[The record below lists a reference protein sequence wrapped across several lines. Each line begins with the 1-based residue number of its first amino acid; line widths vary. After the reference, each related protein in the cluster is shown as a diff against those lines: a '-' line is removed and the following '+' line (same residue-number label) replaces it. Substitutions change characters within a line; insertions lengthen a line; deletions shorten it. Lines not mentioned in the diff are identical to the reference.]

1 MNDMLQRM
9 GRLARRRWL
18 GALALA
24 LLVFGCGGGVG
35 TGGTGSFAVGPIS
48 GFGSIIV
55 NGVRFDDV
63 EARVE
68 SDDGSPRGS
77 DSLRLGMMVEV
88 DADEVRNAQAAA
100 RQVRVVSELIGRV
113 DSVDPLL
120 GQLVV
125 NGLTVR
131 TNASTVFDEQFVGG
145 LSGVMVAS
153 VIEVYGFADGAAGAV
168 LATRLEPRPG
178 ATAFKFRGAL
188 SSLDRGARTFQIG
201 SQSFS
206 YLGLSPEPQGLANGA
221 IVRVVVGTARNGA
234 GRWEVSALAAGVP
247 SRDGVEGEAEG
258 LISAYNS
265 DADFLVNGLPVD
277 ASGAVVQGG
286 PLAAGLRVEVHGRL
300 QAGVLIASTVAIE
313 REEGSGEFELHGT
326 IDSVDP
332 AAQTLRLRGRS
343 EWVSTARPGLKYE
356 GGTAADLQ
364 PGRRIEL
371 KGMLSTDGTRVEA
384 TKIEFDS

>member
-221 IVRVVVGTARNGA
+221 IVRVVVGTARDGA
-234 GRWEVSALAAGVP
+234 GRWGVAALAGGVP
-247 SRDGVEGEAEG
+247 SRDGVEGEADG

-300 QAGVLIASTVAIE
+300 QAGVLIASNVAVE
-313 REEGSGEFELHGT
+313 REEGNGEFELHGT

-332 AAQTLRLRGRS
+332 GSQTLRLRGRS
-343 EWVSTARPGLKYE
+343 ELISTARPGLKYE
-356 GGTAADLQ
+356 NGTAADLL
-364 PGRRIEL
+364 PGRRVEV
-371 KGMLSTDGTRVEA
+371 KGMLSVDGTRIEA
-384 TKIEFDS
+384 TKIEFDA

>member
-1 MNDMLQRM
+1 MNDMSQRM

-18 GALALA
+18 GVLALV

-35 TGGTGSFAVGPIS
+35 TGGTGSFAVGPIN

-63 EARVE
+63 DARVE

-131 TNASTVFDEQFVGG
+131 TNASTVFDEQFAGG
-145 LSGVMVAS
+145 LSGIAVAS
-153 VIEVYGFADGAAGAV
+153 LIEVYGFADGAAGAV

-188 SSLDRGARTFQIG
+188 SALDRVARTFRIG

-206 YLGLSPEPQGLANGA
+206 YLGLSPEPEGLANGA
-221 IVRVVVGTARNGA
+221 VVRVVVGTARDGA
-234 GRWEVSALAAGVP
+234 GRWTVTALAGGVP
-247 SRDGVEGEAEG
+247 SRDGVEGEADG

-265 DADFLVNGLPVD
+265 DADFRVNGLPVD

-300 QAGVLIASTVAIE
+300 QAGLLIASTVAVE
-313 REEGSGEFELHGT
+313 REEGDGEFELHGI
-326 IDSVDP
+326 IDSVD
-332 AAQTLRLRGRS
+332 AGSQTLRLRGRS
-343 EWVSTARPGLKYE
+343 ELVSTSRPGLQYE
-356 GGTAADLQ
+356 NGTAADLL

-371 KGMLSTDGTRVEA
+371 KGVLSADGTRVEA
-384 TKIEFDS
+384 TQIEFGS

>member
-1 MNDMLQRM
+1 MNDMSQRM
-9 GRLARRRWL
+9 GRLVRRRWW

-63 EARVE
+63 DARVE

-131 TNASTVFDEQFVGG
+131 TNASTVFDEQFAGG
-145 LSGVMVAS
+145 LSGIAVAS
-153 VIEVYGFADGAAGAV
+153 LIEVYGFADGAAGAV

-188 SSLDRGARTFQIG
+188 SALDRVARTFRIG

-221 IVRVVVGTARNGA
+221 IVRVVVGTARDGA
-234 GRWEVSALAAGVP
+234 GRWTVTALTGGVP
-247 SRDGVEGEAEG
+247 SRDGVDGEADG

-265 DADFLVNGLPVD
+265 DADFRVNGLPVD

-300 QAGVLIASTVAIE
+300 QAGVLIASTVKVE
-313 REEGSGEFELHGT
+313 RDEGAGEFELHGT

-332 AAQTLRLRGRS
+332 GSQTLRLRGRS
-343 EWVSTARPGLKYE
+343 ELVSTARPGLKFE
-356 GGTAADLQ
+356 GGTAADLL

-371 KGMLSTDGTRVEA
+371 KGVLSADGTRVEA
-384 TKIEFDS
+384 TEIEFDS

>member
-1 MNDMLQRM
+1 MNHMLQRTI
-9 GRLARRRWL
+9 RLVGRRWL

-24 LLVFGCGGGVG
+24 VLVFGCGGGVG

-55 NGVRFDDV
+55 NGVRFDDAD
-63 EARVE
+63 ARVE

-77 DSLRLGMMVEV
+77 DTLRLGMVVEV

-131 TNASTVFDEQFVGG
+131 TNTSTVFDELFAGG
-145 LSGVMVAS
+145 LSGIAVAS

-188 SSLDRGARTFQIG
+188 SALDRNARTFQIG
-201 SQSFS
+201 NQSFS

-221 IVRVVVGTARNGA
+221 IVRVVVGTTRDGA
-234 GRWEVSALAAGVP
+234 GRWAVTALAGGVP
-247 SRDGVEGEAEG
+247 SRDGVEGEADG
-258 LISAYNS
+258 LISAYTS
-265 DADFLVNGLPVD
+265 DADFRVNGLPVD

-300 QAGVLIASTVAIE
+300 QAGVLIASTVAVE
-313 REEGSGEFELHGT
+313 REEGNGEFELHGT
-326 IDSVDP
+326 IDSVDTGS
-332 AAQTLRLRGRS
+332 QTLRLRGRS
-343 EWVSTARPGLKYE
+343 ELVSTARPGLTYE
-356 GGTAADLQ
+356 GGTAADLL
-364 PGRRIEL
+364 PGRRIEV
-371 KGMLSTDGTRVEA
+371 KGVLSADGTRVEA
-384 TKIEFDS
+384 TKIEFES

>member
-1 MNDMLQRM
+1 MNDMMQRM
-9 GRLARRRWL
+9 GRLARGRWL
-18 GALALA
+18 GALA

-63 EARVE
+63 DARVE

-113 DSVDPLL
+113 DSVDPS

-131 TNASTVFDEQFVGG
+131 TNASTVFDEQFAGG
-145 LSGVMVAS
+145 LPGIGVAT

-168 LATRLEPRPG
+168 LATRLEPRSG

-188 SSLDRGARTFQIG
+188 SGLDRGARTFRIG

-206 YLGLSPEPQGLANGA
+206 YVGLSPEPQGLANGA
-221 IVRVVVGTARNGA
+221 IVRVVVATARDGA
-234 GRWEVSALAAGVP
+234 GRWGVTALAGGVP

-300 QAGVLIASTVAIE
+300 QAGVLIASTIAIE

-332 AAQTLRLRGRS
+332 GSQTLRLRGRG
-343 EWVSTARPGLKYE
+343 ELISTARPGLKYE
-356 GGTAADLQ
+356 NGTAADLV

-371 KGMLSTDGTRVEA
+371 KGALSADGTRVEA
-384 TKIEFDS
+384 TKIEFGS